1 MNRTYYANRK
11 ISTGEYLPDTPG
23 RGKTL
28 VEPSKHLPPRLFMS
42 AHDAQVA
49 LTWWLKGIT
58 SVYRDRDFDGV
69 YDETWNTESVPG
81 RNKADMEV
89 VPVTLELP

>member
-11 ISTGEYLPDTPG
+11 ISTDEYLPDTPG
-23 RGKTL
+23 RGKTH
-28 VEPSKHLPPRLFMS
+28 VEPSKQLPPRLFIS

-58 SVYRDRDFDGV
+58 SVHRGTDWDGE
-69 YDETWNTESVPG
+69 YDEVWNTESISG
-81 RNKADMEV
+81 RNEDDMEV
-89 VPVTLELP
+89 VPVTLGLP